1 MRIALDAMG
10 GDYAPGPNILGALEA
25 VELNPGLEVLL
36 VGDRVRLEA
45 ELVRTG
51 PLPAACGLW
60 SLTAGWVWTRSPRL
74 RCERSRTVRL
84 LVAGN

>member
-36 VGDRVRLEA
+36 VGDRARLE
-45 ELVRTG
+45 EPEIHLLRGV
-51 PLPAACGLW
+51 
-60 SLTAGWVWTRSPRL
+60 LTTMQFRL
-74 RCERSRTVRL
+74 KGGKE
-84 LVAGN
+84 